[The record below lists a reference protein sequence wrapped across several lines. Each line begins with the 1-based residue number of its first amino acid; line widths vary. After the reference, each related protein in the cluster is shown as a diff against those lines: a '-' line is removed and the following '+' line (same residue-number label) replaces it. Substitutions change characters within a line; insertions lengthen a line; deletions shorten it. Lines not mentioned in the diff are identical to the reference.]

1 MADDKTLT
9 ALHLSA
15 ATREKMNRIKV
26 ERRLSFTDQITEAID
41 RLYVDLFPDPAETAI
56 VIGYLRLDRPGDIEP
71 DEMTCAECGQDIHFE
86 RGAFLTV
93 LKAGADMTLGNAP
106 LCAACTSSE

>member
-15 ATREKMNRIKV
+15 ATREKMEQIKKLARI
-26 ERRLSFTDQITEAID
+26 SFTDQITEAID

-56 VIGYLRLDRPGDIEP
+56 VLGYIRIDRLGEVDAP
-71 DEMTCAECGQDIHFE
+71 TCAECSQDIHME
-86 RGAFLTV
+86 RGAFLAV
-93 LKAGADMTLGNAP
+93 LKAGDEVTLGGGS
-106 LCAACTSSE
+106 LCAACASSE

>member
-56 VIGYLRLDRPGDIEP
+56 VIGYLRIDRPGDIDP
-71 DEMTCAECGQDIHFE
+71 DEMTCAECGQDIRLE
-86 RGAFLTV
+86 RGAFIAV
-93 LKAGADMTLGNAP
+93 LKSSEDVTLGNAP
-106 LCAACTSSE
+106 LCGTCASSD